1 MWYGGSGRRDERGV
15 GRHRAEPGGLGSLVA
30 GRDLFERRRI
40 WVRRGWVGLASG
52 RSYYHLALGL
62 GGELW
67 DWRFAG
73 LYLALGNGY

>member
-1 MWYGGSGRRDERGV
+1 M
-15 GRHRAEPGGLGSLVA
+15 VA